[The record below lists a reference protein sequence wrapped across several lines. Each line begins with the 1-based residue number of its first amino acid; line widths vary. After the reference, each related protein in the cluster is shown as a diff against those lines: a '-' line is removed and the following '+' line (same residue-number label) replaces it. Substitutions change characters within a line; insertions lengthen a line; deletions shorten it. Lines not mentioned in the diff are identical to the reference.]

1 MTPHSFFPSMP
12 HALNVLTA
20 TGLLLIVG
28 LLGARLLRR
37 FFPQLPA
44 ITGYIL
50 TGMLI
55 GPSVLNLID
64 ASLLDDIS
72 ILVDLSLG
80 LVLFELGRRV
90 DYKWL
95 LREKGLL
102 LTGIGVSLLMFVALF
117 LLLIQFEIDKLV
129 ACMVAA
135 LGMATSPAVILH
147 VVREVKA
154 EGQMT
159 ERMLN
164 IVVIG
169 NALAFI
175 VFSMGLAAVH
185 VEYKAGWENYIL
197 HPLYLLLGSALL
209 GWIISRLLVW
219 LGQFLGRDTQAQLIL
234 VLALIAATVG
244 IAVMFKLSALIA
256 LLMFGIASRSQ
267 DARHAIVE
275 PDLSQFS
282 GLFYVAL
289 FVFSGTQ
296 LEWRYLVMLWPA
308 ALAFIVL
315 RFAIALAASTAL
327 AQVNGMTLRKGAL
340 LGVGLVPLSG
350 FNILMVQHALGDYPQ
365 FGAQL
370 SALVVSILV
379 ILELVGPIC
388 TRYALTASG
397 EAKNQ
402 T

>member
-1 MTPHSFFPSMP
+1 MTPHSFFPPLP

-28 LLGARLLRR
+28 VLGAHLLRR
-37 FFPQLPA
+37 VFPQIPA
-44 ITGYIL
+44 ITGYVL
-50 TGMLI
+50 TGLLI

-72 ILVDLSLG
+72 VLVDLSLG
-80 LVLFELGRRV
+80 MVLFELGRRV

-102 LTGIGVSLLMFVALF
+102 FTGIALSTVTFCALF
-117 LLLIQFEIDKLV
+117 FLLTQFGVTKLV
-129 ACMVAA
+129 ASMVAA
-135 LGMATSPAVILH
+135 LGMATSPAVILN

-154 EGQMT
+154 EGQLT

-164 IVVIG
+164 LVVIG
-169 NALAFI
+169 NALAFV

-185 VEYKAGWENYIL
+185 VEYQAGWESYIL
-197 HPLYLLLGSALL
+197 HPLYLLLGSILL
-209 GWIISRLLVW
+209 GLLISRLLIW
-219 LGQFLGRDTQAQLIL
+219 IGQWLGRDSQAQLIL

-244 IAVMFKLSALIA
+244 IAVMFNLSALIA
-256 LLMFGIASRSQ
+256 LLVFGIASRSQ
-267 DARHAIVE
+267 DPRHAIVE

-289 FVFSGTQ
+289 FVFAGAK
-296 LEWRYLVMLWPA
+296 LELRHLLTLWPA
-308 ALAFIVL
+308 VLAFIGL
-315 RFAIALAASTAL
+315 RLAIALATTTAL
-327 AQVNGMTLRKGAL
+327 ARTNGMTMRKGAL

-350 FNILMVQHALGDYPQ
+350 FNIIMVQHAVGYYPQ

-379 ILELVGPIC
+379 ILELLGPIC
-388 TRYALTASG
+388 TRYALVASG
-397 EAKNQ
+397 EAKN
-402 T
+402 

>member
-20 TGLLLIVG
+20 TGLLLIAGV
-28 LLGARLLRR
+28 LGAHFLRR
-37 FFPQLPA
+37 FFPQIPA
-44 ITGYIL
+44 ITGYVL
-50 TGMLI
+50 TGLLL
-55 GPSVLNLID
+55 GPSVLNLLD

-72 ILVDLSLG
+72 VLVDLSLG
-80 LVLFELGRRV
+80 MVLFELGRRV

-95 LREKGLL
+95 MREKGLL
-102 LTGIGVSLLMFVALF
+102 ITGIALSTIMFFALF
-117 LLLIQFEIDKLV
+117 TLLVQFGVAKLV

-135 LGMATSPAVILH
+135 LGMATSPAVILN

-154 EGQMT
+154 EGQLT

-169 NALAFI
+169 NALAFV
-175 VFSMGLAAVH
+175 VFSMGLAVVH
-185 VEYKAGWENYIL
+185 VEYQAGWESYIL
-197 HPLYLLLGSALL
+197 HPLYLLFGSVLL
-209 GWIISRLLVW
+209 GWIISRLLVLIGQW
-219 LGQFLGRDTQAQLIL
+219 LKRDTQAQLIL

-256 LLMFGIASRSQ
+256 LLVFGIASRSQ
-267 DARHAIVE
+267 NARHAVVE

-289 FVFSGTQ
+289 FVFAGAK
-296 LEWRYLVMLWPA
+296 LELVHLLTLWPA
-308 ALAFIVL
+308 VLAFIAL
-315 RFAIALAASTAL
+315 RLATGLATTTAL
-327 AQVNGMTLRKGAL
+327 ARLNGMTFRKGAL

-350 FNILMVQHALGDYPQ
+350 FNIIMVQHAIGDYPQ

-379 ILELVGPIC
+379 ILELLGPIC

-397 EAKNQ
+397 EAKS
-402 T
+402 

>member
-28 LLGARLLRR
+28 VLGAHLLRR
-37 FFPQLPA
+37 FFPQIPA
-44 ITGYIL
+44 ITGYVL
-50 TGMLI
+50 TGLLI
-55 GPSVLNLID
+55 GPSVLNLLD

-72 ILVDLSLG
+72 VLVDLSLG
-80 LVLFELGRRV
+80 MVLFELGRRV

-102 LTGIGVSLLMFVALF
+102 MTGIALSTIMFGALFMLLVQFGVS
-117 LLLIQFEIDKLV
+117 KLV

-135 LGMATSPAVILH
+135 LGMATSPAVILN

-154 EGQMT
+154 EGQLT

-169 NALAFI
+169 NALAFV

-185 VEYKAGWENYIL
+185 VEYQAGWESYIL

-219 LGQFLGRDTQAQLIL
+219 IGQWLGRDTQAQLIL

-256 LLMFGIASRSQ
+256 LLVFGICSRSQ

-289 FVFSGTQ
+289 FVFAGAK
-296 LEWRYLVMLWPA
+296 LELGHLLTLWPA
-308 ALAFIVL
+308 VLAFIGL
-315 RFAIALAASTAL
+315 RLAVALATTTGL
-327 AQVNGMTLRKGAL
+327 ARLNGMTFRKGAL

-350 FNILMVQHALGDYPQ
+350 FNIIMVQHAVGDYPQ

-379 ILELVGPIC
+379 ILELLGPIC

-397 EAKNQ
+397 EAKN
-402 T
+402 

>member
-1 MTPHSFFPSMP
+1 MTLHSFFPSMP

-28 LLGARLLRR
+28 VLGAHLLRR
-37 FFPQLPA
+37 FFPQIPA
-44 ITGYIL
+44 ITGYVL
-50 TGMLI
+50 TGLLI
-55 GPSVLNLID
+55 GPSVLNLLD

-72 ILVDLSLG
+72 VLVDLSLG
-80 LVLFELGRRV
+80 MVLFELGRRV

-102 LTGIGVSLLMFVALF
+102 ITGIALSTIMFCALF
-117 LLLIQFEIDKLV
+117 ALLVQFGVGKLV

-135 LGMATSPAVILH
+135 LGMATSPAVILN

-154 EGQMT
+154 EGQLT
-159 ERMLN
+159 ERLLN

-169 NALAFI
+169 NALAFV

-185 VEYKAGWENYIL
+185 VEYQAGWESYIL
-197 HPLYLLLGSALL
+197 HPLYLLLGSTLL

-219 LGQFLGRDTQAQLIL
+219 IGQWLGRDTQAQLIL

-256 LLMFGIASRSQ
+256 LLVFGISSRSQ

-289 FVFSGTQ
+289 FVFAGAK
-296 LEWRYLVMLWPA
+296 LELSHLLTLWPA
-308 ALAFIVL
+308 VLAFIGL
-315 RFAIALAASTAL
+315 RLAMALATSTAL
-327 AQVNGMTLRKGAL
+327 ARLNGMTFRKGAL

-350 FNILMVQHALGDYPQ
+350 FNIIMVQHAIGDYPQ

-379 ILELVGPIC
+379 ILELLGPIC

-397 EAKNQ
+397 EAKN
-402 T
+402 

>member
-37 FFPQLPA
+37 FFPQIPA
-44 ITGYIL
+44 ITGYVL
-50 TGMLI
+50 TGLLI
-55 GPSVLNLID
+55 GPSVLNLLD

-72 ILVDLSLG
+72 VLVDLALG

-102 LTGIGVSLLMFVALF
+102 ITGIAMSTIMFFALF
-117 LLLIQFEIDKLV
+117 TLLVQFGVGKLV

-135 LGMATSPAVILH
+135 LGMATSPAVILN

-154 EGQMT
+154 EGQLT

-169 NALAFI
+169 NALAFV

-185 VEYKAGWENYIL
+185 VEYQAGWKSYLL

-219 LGQFLGRDTQAQLIL
+219 IGQWLGRDTQAQLIL

-256 LLMFGIASRSQ
+256 LLFFGISSRNQ

-289 FVFSGTQ
+289 FVFAGAK
-296 LEWRYLVMLWPA
+296 LELGHLLTLWPA
-308 ALAFIVL
+308 VLAFIAL
-315 RFAIALAASTAL
+315 RLAVALATSTGL
-327 AQVNGMTLRKGAL
+327 ARLNGMTIRKGAL

-350 FNILMVQHALGDYPQ
+350 FNIIMVQHAVGDYPQ

-379 ILELVGPIC
+379 ILELLGPIC

-397 EAKNQ
+397 EAKN
-402 T
+402 

>member
-1 MTPHSFFPSMP
+1 MTSHSFFPILP

-20 TGLLLIVG
+20 TGLLLIAGV
-28 LLGARLLRR
+28 LGAHLLRR
-37 FFPQLPA
+37 IFPQIPA
-44 ITGYIL
+44 ITGYVL
-50 TGMLI
+50 TGLLI
-55 GPSVLNLID
+55 GPSALNLID
-64 ASLLDDIS
+64 ASLLSEIGL
-72 ILVDLSLG
+72 LVDLALG

-102 LTGIGVSLLMFVALF
+102 ITGVALSTITFIALFILLTQFGVS
-117 LLLIQFEIDKLV
+117 KLV
-129 ACMVAA
+129 ASIVAA
-135 LGMATSPAVILH
+135 LGMATSPAVILN

-154 EGQMT
+154 EGQLT

-185 VEYKAGWENYIL
+185 VEYEAGWESYIL
-197 HPLYLLLGSALL
+197 HPLYLLLGSAAL

-219 LGQFLGRDTQAQLIL
+219 IGLWLGRDSQAQLIL
-234 VLALIAATVG
+234 VLALIASTVG
-244 IAVMFKLSALIA
+244 IAVMLNLSALIA
-256 LLMFGIASRSQ
+256 LLVFGIASRSY

-289 FVFSGTQ
+289 FVFAGAK
-296 LEWRYLVMLWPA
+296 LELQHLLTLWPVV
-308 ALAFIVL
+308 LAFIGL
-315 RFAIALAASTAL
+315 RLTIAIIMTTGMARL
-327 AQVNGMTLRKGAL
+327 NGVTLRKGAL
-340 LGVGLVPLSG
+340 LGLGLVPLSG
-350 FNILMVQHALGDYPQ
+350 FNIIMVQHAVGYYPQ

-379 ILELVGPIC
+379 ILELLGPIC
-388 TRYALTASG
+388 TRYALVASG
-397 EAKNQ
+397 EAKN
-402 T
+402 